1 MATYFSDENL
11 WAERWNQRIGRK
23 RSIQSCR
30 LCLYDADIPHI
41 SFDEEGVCNYCRKDQ
56 ELRAQFP
63 GGEKGRQDF
72 EKIVDEIKRSGKG
85 KKYDVIVGV
94 SGGAD
99 STYMVHLAHQY
110 GLRVLAVHYDNT
122 WNTTVAQQNIKSCLE
137 KLNIDLW
144 TYVINNKENDDIYK
158 SFLHASTPDF
168 EIPTDIALA
177 AVLNMAAEKYGIQY
191 VFEGHSFRTEGIAP
205 VGWIYMD
212 YKYISGVQKKF
223 GTLPMKTFP
232 DFSFSR
238 QLKWMLFNRIKKIR
252 PLWYLD
258 YNKEDAKKMLSREYG
273 WQWYGGHHLENR
285 ITAFY
290 HTYLLPRKFD
300 IDMRAL
306 GFSAHMRGGHMTRE
320 EGLAEMDRLPA
331 HDPEIMEVVLKRF
344 GYGTEEF
351 EKLMLLPVKS
361 YKDYKTYKPLFER
374 LRPFFYV
381 MAKAELIPWS
391 FYIKYTSKDNI

>member
-1 MATYFSDENL
+1 MTIIFSDENL
-11 WAERWNQRIGRK
+11 WQTHWSKRIERK
-23 RSIQSCR
+23 RAIQSCSI
-30 LCLYDADIPHI
+30 CLYDADTPSIA
-41 SFDEEGVCNYCRKDQ
+41 FDEDGVCNYCRKDQ
-56 ELRAQFP
+56 EMRAQFP
-63 GGEKGRQDF
+63 GGEKGRRNF
-72 EKIVDEIKRSGKG
+72 EKIVDEIKHQGKG

-99 STYMVHLAHQY
+99 STYMLHLAHQY

-122 WNTTVAQQNIKSCLE
+122 WNTTIAQQNIKSCLE

-144 TYVINNKENDDIYK
+144 TYVVNNKENDDIYK

-177 AVLNMAAEKYGIQY
+177 AVLNMAAEKYGIRY
-191 VFEGHSFRTEGIAP
+191 VFEGHSFKTEGIAP

-212 YKYISGVQKKF
+212 YKYIQSVQKLF
-223 GTLPMKTFP
+223 GSLRMKTFP

-238 QLKWMLFNRIKKIR
+238 QLKWMLCNRIKKIR

-258 YNKEDAKKMLSREYG
+258 YDKEEAKKMLAKEYG

-306 GFSAHMRGGHMTRE
+306 GFSAHIRSGHMTRE
-320 EGLAEMDRLPA
+320 EGIAEMERLPA
-331 HDPEIMEVVLKRF
+331 HDPEIMEVLLKRF
-344 GYGTEEF
+344 GYDMAEF

-361 YKDYKTYKPLFER
+361 YRDYKTYKPLFEK